1 MALTCREPDGV
12 VRRALGPLSR
22 RWIWAICWAEVPC
35 TCRKPSGCGVT
46 RQRSLRLSPPDPK
59 VQVLRSPE
67 LVSGASTRAA
77 EKAIPLLSEQNCT
90 CRRAVQD
97 QQDP

>member
-1 MALTCREPDGV
+1 
-12 VRRALGPLSR
+12 
-22 RWIWAICWAEVPC
+22 
-35 TCRKPSGCGVT
+35 
-46 RQRSLRLSPPDPK
+46 LSPPDPK

-97 QQDP
+97 QQDPLKMIEL